1 MILLLDIG
9 NTRLKWGWLQDG
21 GLVQGG
27 ALAHRERG
35 VEWLAGLPALAPAPA
50 RIVAANVAGPE
61 LARAIDEWAL
71 QGCGRRVEFLQS
83 VSAAG
88 GLANAYE
95 HPETLGVDRWL
106 GMIGA
111 WQRARAPLVCIAAG
125 TAMTV
130 DAVDA
135 TGRHL
140 GGWILPGQALMV
152 AALRNGTADIAR
164 NELRAPALVAGSFG
178 SNTAGAVAE
187 GCWQALAAAAG
198 RAVRLVA
205 DPAGQQPR
213 VFVGG
218 GDAEQILA
226 RLDVPAE
233 PAPDLVLEGLAVIAG
248 GG

>member
-21 GLVQGG
+21 RLAKGG
-27 ALAHRERG
+27 ALAHRECG
-35 VEWLAGLPALAPAPA
+35 AEWLAGLPALAPAPA
-50 RIVAANVAGPE
+50 RIMAANVAGPD

-83 VSAAG
+83 ESAAG

-111 WQRARAPLVCIAAG
+111 WRRAQAPLVCIAAG

-164 NELRAPALVAGSFG
+164 NEHRAPARVVGSFG
-178 SNTAGAVAE
+178 TNTAGAVAE

-205 DPAGQQPR
+205 GPTGLQPR

-226 RLDVPAE
+226 RLDLPAE

-248 GG
+248 GE